1 VKFLEPEAYQPLAR
15 EIFEQLRPLIRQA
28 LPAARVEHVGSSSIE
43 GAVSKGDLDIFV
55 GVDPEEFEDAVA
67 AIESLGF
74 RIKTE
79 SLREESLCSFESD
92 AYALPV
98 GLQLVVNRSE
108 FESFLAFR
116 NRMNTDG
123 ILRSEYNRLKRQAS
137 DLSDDEYRPV
147 KSQFIERVLNRRQVL
162 FGTAH
167 FTAQLLSVADL
178 DLIIQLNNNCSD
190 FFLFQNGLPPSE
202 ADARE
207 IFEFIPARSSG
218 ATKLPI
224 GIFLSE
230 ELIGVMDVL
239 RGYRTASEW
248 YLGFM
253 LFTPSFRGQGFGTE
267 IHSEFVSHARRSG
280 ALRLLLAVLE
290 ENESARRFWLR
301 LGYRKVK
308 DYPPKPFGNRFH
320 TCTEFEMVL

>member
-1 VKFLEPEAYQPLAR
+1 MNA
-15 EIFEQLRPLIRQA
+15 
-28 LPAARVEHVGSSSIE
+28 
-43 GAVSKGDLDIFV
+43 
-55 GVDPEEFEDAVA
+55 DA
-67 AIESLGF
+67 
-74 RIKTE
+74 
-79 SLREESLCSFESD
+79 D
-92 AYALPV
+92 
-98 GLQLVVNRSE
+98 
-108 FESFLAFR
+108 
-116 NRMNTDG
+116 
-123 ILRSEYNRLKRQAS
+123 LRSEYNQLKRQAI
-137 DLSDDEYRPV
+137 DLNDDEYRQV
-147 KSQFIERVLNRRQVL
+147 KSNFVEKVLRRRQSL
-162 FGTAH
+162 FETQRLKAE
-167 FTAQLLSVADL
+167 LLSVADL
-178 DLIIQLNNNCSD
+178 DLVIRLNNACCD
-190 FFLFQNGLPPSE
+190 FFLFQNGFPPSE

-207 IFEFIPARSSG
+207 IFEFIPARSGG

-253 LFTPSFRGQGFGTE
+253 LFAPSFRSQGFGTE
-267 IHSEFVSHARRSG
+267 VHSEFVSHARRAG

-320 TCTEFEMVL
+320 ACTEFEMVL